1 MVVLSANETL
11 FLVIAMGHAKITL
24 PIMKGVIFMSSFTTR
39 IEVAK
44 LIWEIAGKS
53 AEHRNAVI
61 DVIGED
67 AYKNVMKLQK
77 ENPLFAVFKEES

>member
-1 MVVLSANETL
+1 
-11 FLVIAMGHAKITL
+11 
-24 PIMKGVIFMSSFTTR
+24 MKGVIIMSSFTTQ

-53 AEHRNAVI
+53 AEHGNAVM

-67 AYKNVMKLQK
+67 AYENVMKLQK
-77 ENPLFAVFKEES
+77 ENPIFAVFKEES

>member
-1 MVVLSANETL
+1 
-11 FLVIAMGHAKITL
+11 
-24 PIMKGVIFMSSFTTR
+24 MKGVIYMSSIATQ

-44 LIWEIAGKS
+44 LIWKIAGKS
-53 AEHRNAVI
+53 AKHRNAVM

-67 AYKNVMKLQK
+67 AYKNVMQLQK

>member
-1 MVVLSANETL
+1 
-11 FLVIAMGHAKITL
+11 
-24 PIMKGVIFMSSFTTR
+24 MKGVIYMSNFTTQ

-53 AEHRNAVI
+53 AEHGNAVM

-67 AYKNVMKLQK
+67 AYQNVMKLQK

>member
-1 MVVLSANETL
+1 
-11 FLVIAMGHAKITL
+11 
-24 PIMKGVIFMSSFTTR
+24 MSSFTTR

-53 AEHRNAVI
+53 AEYGNAVM

-77 ENPLFAVFKEES
+77 ESPLFAVFKDEAQ

>member
-1 MVVLSANETL
+1 
-11 FLVIAMGHAKITL
+11 
-24 PIMKGVIFMSSFTTR
+24 MSNFTTQ

-53 AEHRNAVI
+53 EKYGNAVMDI
-61 DVIGED
+61 IGED